1 MPPALYPSYTTQVT
15 LPPSGRGTTIPDTSV
30 FVATSP
36 LGPALHP
43 ANPRASIPATIN
55 LFVVLIIIVLRFLI
69 RLETALKLLVVAL
82 QLAYVVFIS
91 FTRDLTPIEAQMQP
105 HRVPQNCQCQIDVH
119 LSNHRFPSV
128 AVHTLDEAGLN

>member
-30 FVATSP
+30 FVGASA

-43 ANPRASIPATIN
+43 ANPRASIPATII
-55 LFVVLIIIVLRFLI
+55 LFVVLVIIVLPFLI
-69 RLETALKLLVVAL
+69 RLETTLKLLVVAL
-82 QLAYVVFIS
+82 QLAYVVFTP

-105 HRVPQNCQCQIDVH
+105 HSVPQNRQCQINVH
-119 LSNHRFPSV
+119 ISNHRFPSV

>member
-43 ANPRASIPATIN
+43 ANPRASI
-55 LFVVLIIIVLRFLI
+55 LFVVLIIIIVLRFLI
-69 RLETALKLLVVAL
+69 RLETTLKLLVVTL
-82 QLAYVVFIS
+82 QLAYVVFIP

-105 HRVPQNCQCQIDVH
+105 HSVTQNRQRQINVH
-119 LSNHRFPSV
+119 HSNHRFPSV
-128 AVHTLDEAGLN
+128 TVHTLDEAGLN